1 MFAFLKGTIA
11 HKELSTQPVD
21 RLLIDVSGV
30 GFEIWMAQR
39 NLASIGE
46 VGEDVIVHTFLAV
59 RETDLTIFG
68 FETQE
73 ERQLFQTLKTVTG
86 VGPKVALSII
96 GTLGMNHCI
105 DSIVNQDDRVM
116 SQAPGVGPK
125 LAKRIM
131 LELKSKMDEFA
142 CHANKSSQPVV
153 KDNLRATFD
162 ETRMILE
169 GLGYTAT
176 EINMALD
183 SVKKDNELNDK
194 SNDELDVEMLVQLSL
209 RALGKASVK

>member
-21 RLLIDVSGV
+21 RLLLDVSGV

-39 NLASIGE
+39 NLSTIGE

-59 RETDLTIFG
+59 RETELTIFG
-68 FETQE
+68 FETQD

-86 VGPKVALSII
+86 VGPKLALSII
-96 GTLGMNHCI
+96 GTLGLNHCI

-142 CHANKSSQPVV
+142 PHAMKSSLPVV
-153 KDNLRATFD
+153 KDNMRAIFD
-162 ETRMILE
+162 ETRLILE

-183 SVKKDNELNDK
+183 SVKKDNEFDNDP
-194 SNDELDVEMLVQLSL
+194 DVEMLVQLSL

>member
-21 RLLIDVSGV
+21 RLLLDVSGV

-59 RETDLTIFG
+59 RETELTIFG
-68 FETQE
+68 FETQD

-86 VGPKVALSII
+86 VGPKLALSII
-96 GTLGMNHCI
+96 GTLGINHCI

-142 CHANKSSQPVV
+142 PHAMKSSQPVV
-153 KDNLRATFD
+153 KDNLRAVFD
-162 ETRMILE
+162 ETRLILE

-176 EINMALD
+176 ETNMALD
-183 SVKKDNELNDK
+183 SVKKDNEFK
-194 SNDELDVEMLVQLSL
+194 DEPDVEMLVQLSL

>member
-21 RLLIDVSGV
+21 RLLLDVSGV

-59 RETDLTIFG
+59 RETELTIFG
-68 FETQE
+68 FETQD

-86 VGPKVALSII
+86 VGPKLALSII
-96 GTLGMNHCI
+96 GTLGINHCI

-125 LAKRIM
+125 LAKRIL

-142 CHANKSSQPVV
+142 PHAMKSSQPVV
-153 KDNLRATFD
+153 KDNLRAVFD
-162 ETRMILE
+162 ETRLILE

-183 SVKKDNELNDK
+183 SVKKDNEFK
-194 SNDELDVEMLVQLSL
+194 DEPDVEMLVQLSL

>member
-21 RLLIDVSGV
+21 RLLLDVSGV

-59 RETDLTIFG
+59 RETELTIFG
-68 FETQE
+68 FETQD

-86 VGPKVALSII
+86 VGPKLALSII
-96 GTLGMNHCI
+96 GTLGINHCI

-142 CHANKSSQPVV
+142 PHAMKSSQPVV
-153 KDNLRATFD
+153 KDNLRAVFD
-162 ETRMILE
+162 ETRLILE

-183 SVKKDNELNDK
+183 SIKKDNEFK
-194 SNDELDVEMLVQLSL
+194 DEPDVEMLVQLSL

>member
-1 MFAFLKGTIA
+1 ML
-11 HKELSTQPVD
+11 
-21 RLLIDVSGV
+21 DVSGV

-39 NLASIGE
+39 NLSTIGE

-59 RETDLTIFG
+59 RETELTIFG
-68 FETQE
+68 FETQS

-86 VGPKVALSII
+86 VGPKLALSII
-96 GTLGMNHCI
+96 GTLGINHCI

-142 CHANKSSQPVV
+142 PHAMKSSQPAV
-153 KDNLRATFD
+153 KDNLRAVFE
-162 ETRMILE
+162 ETRLILE

-183 SVKKDNELNDK
+183 SVKKDNEFK
-194 SNDELDVEMLVQLSL
+194 DEPDVEMLVQLSL

>member
-21 RLLIDVSGV
+21 RLLLDVSGV

-39 NLASIGE
+39 NLATIGE

-59 RETDLTIFG
+59 RETELTIFG
-68 FETQE
+68 FETQD

-86 VGPKVALSII
+86 VGPKLALSII
-96 GTLGMNHCI
+96 GTLGINHCI

-142 CHANKSSQPVV
+142 PHAMKSSAPVV
-153 KDNLRATFD
+153 RDNLRAIFD
-162 ETRMILE
+162 ETRLILE

-183 SVKKDNELNDK
+183 SVKKDNQFQ
-194 SNDELDVEMLVQLSL
+194 DEPDVEMLVQLSL

>member
-30 GFEIWMAQR
+30 GFEVWMAQR

-59 RETDLTIFG
+59 RETELTIFG
-68 FETQE
+68 FQTQE

-86 VGPKVALSII
+86 VGPKLALSII
-96 GTLGMNHCI
+96 GTLGINHCI
-105 DSIVNQDDRVM
+105 DSILNQDERLIG
-116 SQAPGVGPK
+116 QAPGVGPK
-125 LAKRIM
+125 LAKRIL
-131 LELKSKMDEFA
+131 LELKSKMEEFGPQ
-142 CHANKSSQPVV
+142 SSRSSAPSV
-153 KDNLRATFD
+153 KDPLRAVFD

-183 SVKKDNELNDK
+183 SVKKSKDFAE
-194 SNDELDVEMLVQLSL
+194 EPDVESLVQLSL